1 MAGEDVAEIGEAFG
15 LGAADLTGALSADA
29 DVLDRTVR
37 AVVYAGTLL
46 PGVDHVGVALTPR
59 GAFAPHPS
67 GDPVADE
74 LDAVQAAHR
83 EGPGVEVA
91 TSGGLCHVPDLAAV
105 AHWPHVAEV
114 AARHGIRGVLAVAL
128 TSHDGVLGVLTVATR
143 TQLGPRGRAL
153 AASLSGQA
161 TVALFCARRIAGL
174 RRAVT
179 SRDVIGQA
187 KGILM
192 QRDGVDD
199 EGAFALLV
207 EASQSTNIKLVD
219 VAAWLVG
226 QAVRGP
232 APSTP
237 DPAVP
242 ASDRAPTGEGGP
254 RR

>member
-1 MAGEDVAEIGEAFG
+1 MAREDVAEVGEAFG

-37 AVVYAGTLL
+37 AIVHAGTAL
-46 PGVDHVGVALTPR
+46 PGVDHVGVALAPR
-59 GAFAPHPS
+59 GAFAPQPT
-67 GDPVADE
+67 GDPVADD
-74 LDAVQAAHR
+74 LDAVQAAHG

-91 TSGGLCHVPDLAAV
+91 ASGGVCDVPDLAAV
-105 AHWPHVAEV
+105 PHWPHVTEV
-114 AARHGIRGVLAVAL
+114 AARHGVRGVLALAL
-128 TSHDGVLGVLTVATR
+128 TTHDGVLGVLTAATR

-153 AASLSGQA
+153 AAALAAQA
-161 TVALFCARRIAGL
+161 TVALFSAQRIAGL

-226 QAVRGP
+226 QA
-232 APSTP
+232 A
-237 DPAVP
+237 
-242 ASDRAPTGEGGP
+242 RAPEP
-254 RR
+254 VAPDVSR